1 MTKGAQA
8 SGQLEPLL
16 LRIPKGR
23 LGKPEEIAH
32 LAVFLASE
40 EASYI
45 TGAAIVVDGGW
56 LTS

>member
-1 MTKGAQA
+1 MTKGAKE
-8 SGQLEPLL
+8 SGQLEPVL

-23 LGKPEEIAH
+23 LGKPDEIAN

-45 TGAAIVVDGGW
+45 SGAAIVVDGGW